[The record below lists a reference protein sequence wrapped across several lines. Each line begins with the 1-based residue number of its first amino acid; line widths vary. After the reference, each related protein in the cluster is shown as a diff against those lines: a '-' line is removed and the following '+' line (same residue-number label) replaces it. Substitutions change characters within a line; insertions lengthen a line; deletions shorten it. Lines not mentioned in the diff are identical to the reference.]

1 MVDDNLVKQLLAE
14 WLVHFGTREVDIDE
28 TLGKLDDI
36 YNNNDIWHY
45 AIDERD
51 YIHYDFQ
58 RETWQLTDAGIKHLQ
73 YESVGV

>member
-28 TLGKLDDI
+28 TLGKLSDI

-51 YIHYDFQ
+51 YIHYDYQ

-73 YESVGV
+73 